1 MIRFPISS
9 YPMQL
14 TAVLPRRAG
23 VWLGVLLLSPAGL
36 AGQETRQVTLYT
48 PSGSQQRTLGTPMVV
63 DVGLPSPVT
72 APVSEVTGTGT
83 GTQVT
88 VETAVSEGAGGQAA
102 TSYADDPIWAMA
114 ADTSGNVWV
123 GTSAGLSRFD
133 GQQWTTFTQAD
144 GLADDHIRSVA
155 VDGQGRVWA
164 GSDSGVTRF
173 DGQRWTRYRLGG
185 AAQYIAVAPNG
196 NVWCGGYVGLSASR
210 LYRFDGQTWRRYD
223 NADMGIEGRGDVTSL
238 NALAVDGSGTL
249 WAYFNFYEETMGGL
263 GDLVGS
269 ALLTFDGRQW
279 RSYQFDRGV
288 GVIFADSQGR
298 VWVSSDGLYVKESS
312 TWKRYA
318 QTGTGDERRWYVSD
332 MAEDSADRLW
342 ISEGGYFGVLQG
354 TTWTGFPYGQFH
366 TYGYGDAGGMVIDSR
381 GDLWIASFDGLYRW
395 ARADQPTAVQS
406 SAPPGEPRS
415 FLLEQNYPNPFNQGT
430 RIGFRLEQQSE
441 MALQV
446 FNPRG
451 QRVATLVQG
460 SRPAGSYE
468 TVWDGRDS
476 HGRAVASGLYI
487 YQLHAGDRQT
497 ARKMMLV
504 Q

>member
-9 YPMQL
+9 YQMQL
-14 TAVLPRRAG
+14 TAVLPRGAG

-48 PSGSQQRTLGTPMVV
+48 PSGSEQRTLGTPMVV

-164 GSDSGVTRF
+164 GSDNGVTRF

-196 NVWCGGYVGLSASR
+196 DVWGGGFIDIGVIR
-210 LYRFDGQTWRRYD
+210 LYRFDGQTWWGYD
-223 NADMGIEGRGDVTSL
+223 HADLGIEGRGDITDVTL
-238 NALAVDGSGTL
+238 LAVDGSGTL

-263 GDLVGS
+263 GDLVGG

-298 VWVSSDGLYVKESS
+298 VWVSSDGLYVKEGS

-332 MAEDSADRLW
+332 MGEDSADRLW

-366 TYGYGDAGGMVIDSR
+366 AFGALVIDSR

-395 ARADQPTAVQS
+395 ARADLPTAVQS
-406 SAPPGEPRS
+406 SPPSGEPRS
-415 FLLEQNYPNPFNQGT
+415 FHLEQNYPNPFNQDT
-430 RIGFRLEQQSE
+430 RIGFTLEQRSE
-441 MALQV
+441 VVLQV
-446 FNPRG
+446 FNARG
-451 QRVATLVQG
+451 QRVTTLAQG
-460 SRPAGSYE
+460 PRPAGSYE
-468 TVWDGRDS
+468 TVWEGRDDQGGS
-476 HGRAVASGLYI
+476 LASGLYI
-487 YQLHAGDRQT
+487 YQLHAGGRQA

>member
-381 GDLWIASFDGLYRW
+381 GICGS
-395 ARADQPTAVQS
+395 
-406 SAPPGEPRS
+406 PRS
-415 FLLEQNYPNPFNQGT
+415 TASTGGPGRISPRPSSPRRLPASRARSSWSRTTPTPSTRGPASASVSSSSPKWRCRCSTPAARGWPPWSRALGRRGATRLSGT
-430 RIGFRLEQQSE
+430 DGT
-441 MALQV
+441 
-446 FNPRG
+446 
-451 QRVATLVQG
+451 ATAG
-460 SRPAGSYE
+460 RWPAACTSTSCTPGTGRRP
-468 TVWDGRDS
+468 VR
-476 HGRAVASGLYI
+476 
-487 YQLHAGDRQT
+487 
-497 ARKMMLV
+497 
-504 Q
+504 